1 MEVCRGMVR
10 RQNIH
15 DYFNSDVDYISTDL
29 MRIKDHKSTSKKN
42 PVLKEGMSLCYSNR
56 IARNQ

>member
-15 DYFNSDVDYISTDL
+15 GYFKSEVDYISTDL
-29 MRIKDHKSTSKKN
+29 LRIKDHKSTSKKN
-42 PVLKEGMSLCYSNR
+42 PVLKAGMSLCYSNR

>member
-1 MEVCRGMVR
+1 MEVYRGMER

-15 DYFNSDVDYISTDL
+15 GYFNSEVDSFSTDM

-42 PVLKEGMSLCYSNR
+42 PVLKAGMSLCYSNR